1 MARPGRLSVRGD
13 IHAEPASRPP
23 MLDVV
28 CDLWHPESNPGGYL
42 SLGVAENTLMH
53 KELIEYMKKT
63 FNIESH
69 FLTYGD
75 GFTGSHI
82 LREVAAN
89 FINER
94 FRPVNPVL
102 KKHVSITSGVGPAL
116 ELSSFSLCDPGDG
129 ILLGRPYYGT
139 FPSDMGARAGAQ
151 IVAVSLGGIDPLSE
165 EAIASYEQALLDAK
179 ERGITTKAL
188 ILCNPHNPLGRC
200 YPRSV
205 IEGYM
210 RLCQKYSLHL
220 LSDEIYALSIWDNP
234 DAADAPGFTSA
245 LSIDTTNLI
254 HSDLDFGSNGIRLGC
269 IISTNEPFQQ
279 AVEANSYWT
288 CASALTDQATAKIL
302 ADTAFVDSYVAT
314 NQARLAA
321 SYAVTTR
328 FLRENDVPYEKG
340 GNAGFFVWIDLFA
353 WLRKNVE
360 IKLSEADLWA
370 LEAELQE
377 TLLRNRVFLACG
389 KAFGS
394 DVPGRFRIV
403 FAHEK
408 GYLEEGLRRM
418 LKTVQSFSQ
427 GLQNKQRVLLASDQL

>member
-1 MARPGRLSVRGD
+1 MARPGRLSIRGD

-28 CDLWHPESNPGGYL
+28 CDLWQPESNPGGYL

-53 KELIEYMKKT
+53 QEMIEYMKKT

-75 GFTGSHI
+75 GFTGSHL
-82 LREVAAN
+82 LREVAAK

-102 KKHVSITSGVGPAL
+102 KKHISITSGVGPAL

-151 IVAVSLGGIDPLSE
+151 IVAVSFGGIDPLSQ
-165 EAIASYEQALLDAK
+165 EAIAFYEQALLDAK

-245 LSIDTTNLI
+245 LSIDTTDLI
-254 HSDLDFGSNGIRLGC
+254 DSDLVHVLWGMSKDFGSNGIRLGC

-279 AVEANSYWT
+279 AVEANAYWT
-288 CASALTDQATAKIL
+288 CASALTDQATARIL

-328 FLRENDVPYEKG
+328 FLRENNVPYEKG

-353 WLRKNVE
+353 WLKKNVE
-360 IKLSEADLWA
+360 IKSSEAELWA
-370 LEAELQE
+370 LEAELQA

-408 GYLEEGLRRM
+408 EYLEEGLRRM

-427 GLQNKQRVLLASDQL
+427 GLRNQ

>member
-1 MARPGRLSVRGD
+1 MARPGRLSARGD

-53 KELIEYMKKT
+53 KEMIEYMKKT

-75 GFTGSHI
+75 GFTGSHL

-94 FRPVNPVL
+94 FRPVNQVL

-139 FPSDMGARAGAQ
+139 FP
-151 IVAVSLGGIDPLSE
+151 IAVSFGEVDPLSE
-165 EAIASYEQALLDAK
+165 EAIPFYEQALLDAK

-188 ILCNPHNPLGRC
+188 ILCNPHNPLAHRSGRC

-210 RLCQKYSLHL
+210 RLCQTYSLHL

-254 HSDLDFGSNGIRLGC
+254 DSDLVHVLWGMSKVETFGNWRPIFKLTKWQDFGSNGIRLGC

-279 AVEANSYWT
+279 AVEANAYWT
-288 CASALTDQATAKIL
+288 CPSALTDQATAKIL

-340 GNAGFFVWIDLFA
+340 RQCRL
-353 WLRKNVE
+353 LRVDRSVRVDE
-360 IKLSEADLWA
+360 EERRDQLSEAELW
-370 LEAELQE
+370 
-377 TLLRNRVFLACG
+377 
-389 KAFGS
+389 GS
-394 DVPGRFRIV
+394 GRPSC
-403 FAHEK
+403 
-408 GYLEEGLRRM
+408 RRPC
-418 LKTVQSFSQ
+418 
-427 GLQNKQRVLLASDQL
+427 

>member
-53 KELIEYMKKT
+53 KEMIEYMKKT

-75 GFTGSHI
+75 GFTGSHL

-151 IVAVSLGGIDPLSE
+151 IVAVSFGEIDPLSE
-165 EAIASYEQALLDAK
+165 EAIPFYEQALLDAK
-179 ERGITTKAL
+179 ERGIATKAL

-254 HSDLDFGSNGIRLGC
+254 DSDLDFGSNGIRLGC

-279 AVEANSYWT
+279 AVEANAYWT
-288 CASALTDQATAKIL
+288 CPSALTDQATARIL

-353 WLRKNVE
+353 WMKKNVE
-360 IKLSEADLWA
+360 IKLPEAELWA
-370 LEAELQE
+370 LEAQLQE
-377 TLLRNRVFLACG
+377 TLLKNRVFLACG

-394 DVPGRFRIV
+394 DVAGRFRIV

-408 GYLEEGLRRM
+408 EYLEEGLTRM
-418 LKTVQSFSQ
+418 LNTVQSFSQ
-427 GLQNKQRVLLASDQL
+427 GLQNK